1 MTTDTR
7 MSLMPSE
14 EILEKTHRL
23 GHLPEGAQW
32 TMLFI
37 KDATSPAKRASSP
50 ILDVSDET
58 YEKVR
63 WTYDDPYFI
72 PPGCM
77 YANPQ
82 WESGIYKRMV
92 DGQET
97 LCLTPENE
105 PDRNVCILEIVVN
118 EEKKRL
124 EVPVGPGVLLGI
136 LGPDGKPEGAQI
148 KEAKFIYNL
157 FKMFCQ
163 LLLDVEQLKKGIP
176 VTQFQDKK
184 RYDLDWVSQNV
195 RKLSEKTSSLRS
207 VSTALTNC
215 RPRRPLRYTFS
226 GNLPD
231 GTQLKGWTA
240 EMLMTRMT
248 TYVFMPFMTNIKSKK
263 DRSWYTVMRLAIPA
277 FSEEQARTILE
288 KRMYE
293 WSRMMYHGKPMYT
306 KKALIEMMCKETW
319 ADFIGDEI
327 GQTTLI
333 VPDFSKI
340 QVIETHP
347 TRLTD
352 FFVVVDNTFNAVN
365 FNVKDQ
371 VRKGV
376 EEVPL
381 ASGWWTSDD
390 LGFAF
395 ANIFAPELG
404 FSSDIQYPTNLIFSA
419 PHSYRTKVKS

>member
-1 MTTDTR
+1 MTIDTR

-37 KDATSPAKRASSP
+37 KDASSPAKIAGSP
-50 ILDVSDET
+50 TLDLSDET
-58 YEKVR
+58 YGRAR

-72 PPGCM
+72 TPGCV
-77 YANPQ
+77 YGAPK
-82 WESGIYKRMV
+82 WKTELYKRMV
-92 DGQET
+92 EGEET
-97 LCLTPENE
+97 LCLTPERE
-105 PDRNVCILEIVVN
+105 PDRDVCILEPVVKG
-118 EEKKRL
+118 EKMRL
-124 EVPVGPGVLLGI
+124 EVPIGPGVLLGL
-136 LGPDGKPEGAQI
+136 LGPDGKPEGAPL
-148 KEAKFIYNL
+148 KLPEDIYNI
-157 FKMFCQ
+157 FKTFGP
-163 LLLDVEQLKKGIP
+163 LLLDIEQLKKGLP
-176 VTQFQDKK
+176 TTQFTGRKK
-184 RYDLDWVSQNV
+184 SDSDWVSQ
-195 RKLSEKTSSLRS
+195 KAKELSERTASLRS
-207 VSTALTNC
+207 VSTALTNR

-231 GTQLKGWTA
+231 GTPLKGWTA

-248 TYVFMPFMTNIKSKK
+248 TYVFMPFLTSIKYKK
-263 DRSWYTVMRLAIPA
+263 DKGCFAVMRLAIPA
-277 FSEEQARTILE
+277 FSEEQARIILE
-288 KRMYE
+288 KRIYE

-306 KKALIEMMCKETW
+306 KAALLEMKCREEW

-327 GQTTLI
+327 GSTVLF

-340 QVIETHP
+340 QVLETHP

-352 FFVVVDNTFNAVN
+352 FFVVTDNVFNAVS
-365 FNVKDQ
+365 FNLMEDVA
-371 VRKGV
+371 KGAQ
-376 EEVPL
+376 EVPM

-419 PHSYRTKVKS
+419 PYIIRKATP